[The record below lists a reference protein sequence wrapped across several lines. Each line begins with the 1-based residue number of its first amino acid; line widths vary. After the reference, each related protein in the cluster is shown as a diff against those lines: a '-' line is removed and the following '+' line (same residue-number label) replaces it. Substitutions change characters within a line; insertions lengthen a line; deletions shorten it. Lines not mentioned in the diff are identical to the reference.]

1 MQMPNTVYVKDER
14 YEKDETDRKDEKDK
28 KDEKDERKRN
38 CTTTPNLLYELR
50 RGSARWRA
58 DRQRS
63 SRPRPRW
70 QYI

>member
-1 MQMPNTVYVKDER
+1 MPNTVYEKDER
-14 YEKDETDRKDEKDK
+14 YEKDETDEKG
-28 KDEKDERKRN
+28 ERKRN

-63 SRPRPRW
+63 SRPGHVGSI
-70 QYI
+70 YICTLI